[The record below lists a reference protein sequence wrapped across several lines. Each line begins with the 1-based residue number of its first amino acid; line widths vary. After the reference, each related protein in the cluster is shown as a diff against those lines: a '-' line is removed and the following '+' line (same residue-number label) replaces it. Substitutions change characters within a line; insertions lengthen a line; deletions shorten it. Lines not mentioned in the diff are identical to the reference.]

1 MSYDKDITSDPNGK
15 YNGNELDYV
24 KEVLDSE
31 NRESRKKSF
40 VGRLERKF
48 SEIFKSKY
56 E

>member
-31 NRESRKKSF
+31 NRESRKILCWKI
-40 VGRLERKF
+40 RKK
-48 SEIFKSKY
+48 I
-56 E
+56 